1 MEKDFTEY
9 ETYRDSVRND
19 LERYTTIIEYAL
31 VNPER
36 VSANIDKYLEVI
48 NSTERMIRSNTASIL
63 NGFEVPIEEK
73 VKQLEAVLGRIL
85 IGEGKELENF

>member
-36 VSANIDKYLEVI
+36 VSANMDKYLEVI